1 MRKSFRHM
9 SLAILAILSS
19 AAAAQACEQYKSL
32 STAEMKEYRDKLIEA
47 EADPLDRLFAFEEL
61 SCSDN
66 PTIRAYAIREGIAA
80 AKDPLVREQIA
91 FASMMSKIRVDIEL
105 VTDSSTSAADKK
117 RVQELS
123 GLWSRNVAFRSPQH
137 GCISLYSN
145 RECSTSSS
153 LFVKGD
159 KIEMNYDDILGEFHL
174 TSDNVFA
181 GFIRFDDRAENGR
194 VPAVIKL
201 H

>member
-1 MRKSFRHM
+1 MKKSFKQLT
-9 SLAILAILSS
+9 LAALGVLLS
-19 AAAAQACEQYKSL
+19 AAGAQACEQYKNL
-32 STAEMKEYRDKLIEA
+32 STAEMKEYRDKLVEA
-47 EADPLDRLFAFEEL
+47 GADPLDRLFAFEEL

-91 FASMMSKIRVDIEL
+91 FTSMMSKTRVDIEL
-105 VTDSSTSAADKK
+105 VIDSNASATDKK
-117 RVQELS
+117 IVQGLS
-123 GLWSRNVAFRSPQH
+123 GLWSREARFKSPQH
-137 GCISLYSN
+137 GCISFN
-145 RECSTSSS
+145 STDNCWTATS

-159 KIEMNYDDILGEFHL
+159 KIEMNFNDLLGEFHL

-181 GFIRFDDRAENGR
+181 GFIRFDDRADNGR